1 MLWKLEKLSGDELM
15 IKKYPK
21 YLPQI
26 IALVIL
32 FGTPILVLN
41 IVELGL
47 VFKPLGYLLTAIL
60 YGAFGILLVSG
71 VYETFKW
78 IKLKGQ

>member
-1 MLWKLEKLSGDELM
+1 M